1 MHSSKKIQFPV
12 MFVGTGSDVGKSVV
26 AAGFCRIFLQ
36 DGYSPA
42 PFKSQNMSLNS
53 YVTPEG
59 GEIGR
64 AQAVQAEACR
74 LKCHT
79 DMNPVLLKPC
89 SDKTS
94 QVILNGKVMGNYPAG
109 SYFNGELKTQL
120 FDEALKA
127 YNRLAKGNWPIVL
140 EGAGSIS
147 ELNLK
152 QNDIANMRVAVAT
165 NAATF
170 LIADIERG
178 GVFASIYG
186 SVELLAPEERKRI
199 KGIIINKFRGDITLF
214 DEGKTILEK
223 LTGIPVLGVIPT
235 FNHIHIE
242 EEDSV
247 SLERKSTLATDNK
260 VNIAVVLLRR
270 MSNFTDFER
279 LEQDER
285 VHLFYSN
292 NKEEIRK
299 ADIII
304 IPGSKNT
311 IADLIELRRNGIAS
325 EISQLARQGKSI
337 IGICG
342 GYQMMGQRIED
353 PHQVEGDIEAIPG
366 LNILP
371 VTTILCE
378 EKLTVQT
385 SFYFKNYKEGCT
397 GYEIHMGN
405 TLLAEGSQYL
415 TKTNKSN
422 TEGCRLADNIWGT
435 YMHGILDN
443 QVVIEDILKP
453 FTNKTTTNI
462 DYQEF
467 KQQEYDKLAQ
477 HIRENVDMDT
487 FYKII
492 SA

>member
-1 MHSSKKIQFPV
+1 MHSSKKIQRPI
-12 MFVGTGSDVGKSVV
+12 MFVGTGSDVGKSVI
-26 AAGFCRIFLQ
+26 AAGFCRILLQ
-36 DGYSPA
+36 DGYNPA

-74 LKCHT
+74 LDCHT
-79 DMNPVLLKPC
+79 DMNPVLLKPS

-94 QVILNGKVMGNYPAG
+94 QVILNGKVLGNYPAG
-109 SYFNGELKTQL
+109 SYFNGDLKSRL
-120 FDEALKA
+120 FDEAIKS
-127 YNRLAKGNWPIVL
+127 YNRLADKHNPVVM

-165 NAATF
+165 KASTF

-178 GVFASIYG
+178 GVFASVYG
-186 SVELLAPEERKRI
+186 SVELLEPEERECI
-199 KGIIINKFRGDITLF
+199 KGIIINKFRGDIALF
-214 DEGKTILEK
+214 EKGKAILNE
-223 LTGIPVLGVIPT
+223 LTGIPVLGVIPS

-247 SLERKSTLATDNK
+247 SLERKATLAADNK
-260 VNIAVVLLRR
+260 VNIVVVLLHR

-292 NKEEIRK
+292 NKEELRK

-325 EISQLARQGKSI
+325 EISQLARQGKSV

-353 PHQVEGDIEAIPG
+353 PHHVEGDIEAIPG

-371 VTTILCE
+371 VSTILCK
-378 EKLTVQT
+378 EKQT
-385 SFYFKNYKEGCT
+385 LQTNFHYKNYTEKCT

-405 TLLAEGSQYL
+405 TLIAEDCEPVN
-415 TKTNKSN
+415 KTNTGIS
-422 TEGCRLADNIWGT
+422 EGCLISENTWGS

-443 QVVIEDILKP
+443 RVVIEDILKP
-453 FTNKTTTNI
+453 FTTEKATTV
-462 DYQEF
+462 DYKEF

-477 HIRENVDMDT
+477 HIRKNIDMDA

-492 SA
+492 TA